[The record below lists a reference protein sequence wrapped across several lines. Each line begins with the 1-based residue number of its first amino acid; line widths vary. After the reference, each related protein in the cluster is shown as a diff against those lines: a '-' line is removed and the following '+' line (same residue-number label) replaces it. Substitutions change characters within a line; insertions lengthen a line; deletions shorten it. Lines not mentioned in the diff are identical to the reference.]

1 MLGKHVEQ
9 VGLHSGDLGHAIYEV
24 PSHFCMQAIRQAT
37 TP

>member
-9 VGLHSGDLGHAIYEV
+9 VGLHSGDLGHAFI
-24 PSHFCMQAIRQAT
+24 SAFAFLQQAIRQAT